1 VTPRERVRAALHFRP
16 VDHAPIDLNLTAA
29 AYEKLRSF
37 LGVCRDDRPKPSAAM
52 EVLPHPEMLDAL
64 GVDCISVKLG
74 GRPQMQGA
82 LPETMR
88 DAWGVEYRLVRQEQG
103 EYYEA
108 ATCPLEGAT
117 AADLDRYP
125 WPDGQP
131 PEEQVE
137 ALVAEVDHLHSATD
151 FALVGRF
158 GAPILEVA
166 SLLLGMEEWF
176 VRVMTDPGFTR
187 RLLDRIEAIST
198 SYNLAG
204 IRAAGTKLSIAKV
217 SGDDLGTQ
225 RSLLY
230 PPDTIRELLLPVLK
244 RRWDAVHEELRRV
257 GSDAKVMLHSCGAVR
272 PLIPD
277 LIEAGIEVLDPVQP
291 LAAGMSPAELHA
303 EFGGRMVF
311 HGGIDL
317 QELLPHGTPEQ
328 VRQTTR
334 DVIAEFDGLHGGYI
348 AAPSHTVQAD
358 TPPENIVAMARAAG
372 VATLRG

>member
-1 VTPRERVRAALHFRP
+1 M
-16 VDHAPIDLNLTAA
+16 DLNLTLA

-52 EVLPHPEMLDAL
+52 EVLPDPEMLDAL
-64 GVDCISVKLG
+64 GVDCMSVKVG

-82 LPETMR
+82 PPETMR

-103 EYYEA
+103 GYYEA
-108 ATCPLEGAT
+108 ATHPLERAT

-125 WPDGQP
+125 WPDAQP

-137 ALVAEVDHLHSATD
+137 ALVAQVDDLHATTD

-158 GAPILEVA
+158 GVPILEVA

-187 RLLDRIEAIST
+187 CLLDRIEAIST
-198 SYNLAG
+198 SRNLAG
-204 IRAAGTKLSIAKV
+204 IRAVGTKLSIAKV

-230 PPDTIRELLLPVLK
+230 RPDIVREMLLPVLK
-244 RRWDAVHEELRRV
+244 RRWDAVHAELRRV

-291 LAAGMSPAELHA
+291 LAAGMAPAELHA

-317 QELLPHGTPEQ
+317 QELLPYGTPEQ
-328 VRQTTR
+328 VRQATR
-334 DVIAEFDGLHGGYI
+334 NVIAKFDGLRGGYI

-358 TPPENIVAMARAAG
+358 TPPENIVAMAEAAQTYRSAG
-372 VATLRG
+372 DAMQ

>member
-1 VTPRERVRAALHFRP
+1 M
-16 VDHAPIDLNLTAA
+16 DLNLTSA

-52 EVLPHPEMLDAL
+52 EVLPRPEFLEAL

-74 GRPQMQGA
+74 GRPQMQGG

-108 ATCPLEGAT
+108 ATHPLEGAT

-131 PEEQVE
+131 PDEQVE
-137 ALVAEVDHLHSATD
+137 ALVAQVDDLHSTTD
-151 FALVGRF
+151 LALVGRF

-198 SYNLAG
+198 SLNLAG
-204 IRAAGTKLSIAKV
+204 IRAVGAKLSIAKV

-230 PPDTIRELLLPVLK
+230 PPDIIREMLLPVLK

-277 LIEAGIEVLDPVQP
+277 LIDAGIEVLDPVQP

-328 VRQTTR
+328 VRQTTCK
-334 DVIAEFDGLHGGYI
+334 VIEEFDGLHGGYI
-348 AAPSHTVQAD
+348 VAPAHTVQAD

-372 VATLRG
+372 EFS